1 MADFLVT
8 WSIDI
13 TADTPEAAAREAWR
27 LMRNEGSIANVFD
40 VFDGT
45 GEPVHVDLQ
54 ELDEERAEA
63 ADVQPA

>member
-1 MADFLVT
+1 
-8 WSIDI
+8 
-13 TADTPEAAAREAWR
+13 
-27 LMRNEGSIANVFD
+27 

-54 ELDEERAEA
+54 ELDEERAEG